1 MNSFQEIVSIPS
13 VSNYKGS
20 EQTYKLVLDEVRK
33 RYGDEEAEAY
43 DPKSNYVLTF
53 AQWLKL
59 GYRVNKGEES
69 IRSFT
74 LIEKKDV
81 SGNTTRRF
89 KRNISLFHFKQVSK
103 IGSGN
108 NI

>member
-13 VSNYKGS
+13 VSTYKGS
-20 EQTYKLVLDEVRK
+20 EQTYQLVLDEIRK

-59 GYRVNKGEES
+59 GFRVNKGEES

-74 LIEKKDV
+74 LIEKKDA
-81 SGNTTRRF
+81 SGNTMKRF
-89 KRNISLFHFKQVSK
+89 KRNVFLFHFKQVSK
-103 IGSGN
+103 IGTNN